1 MKYYKYGSVV
11 IAALCCLTTLHK
23 YGGRSHKYL
32 NLIMY
37 ENAGAAAIMTCY
49 MIFAITSCAYSY
61 RMTTRPGMSSEL
73 RTTFILRH
81 MLYVLVYILV
91 WLPYLGLCFFVVYAC
106 VIENEI
112 PGETPFA
119 LKEELIQQTKKWWD
133 YNNMTTVF
141 TGLLMG
147 IIRITEPSFMNV
159 IKSYIMCRRSSFKPG
174 NS

>member
-1 MKYYKYGSVV
+1 
-11 IAALCCLTTLHK
+11 
-23 YGGRSHKYL
+23 
-32 NLIMY
+32 MY

-81 MLYVLVYILV
+81 MLYV
-91 WLPYLGLCFFVVYAC
+91 VVYAC

-119 LKEELIQQTKKWWD
+119 LKEELIKQTRKWWD